1 MDNIYLYKEY
11 NFNHKCCIK
20 GGTSGSPIL
29 NINNKL
35 IGIHKGGYIN
45 KYNEYKMAA
54 FLNYPIKEFIQL
66 FSKNNELLLQ
76 ELNTKYILNIKDTE
90 ITQLNLAWRN
100 IGDEGLKDLCKIEFK
115 KLK

>member
-1 MDNIYLYKEY
+1 
-11 NFNHKCCIK
+11 
-20 GGTSGSPIL
+20 
-29 NINNKL
+29 
-35 IGIHKGGYIN
+35 
-45 KYNEYKMAA
+45 MAA
-54 FLNYPIKEFIQL
+54 FWNYPIKEFIQL

-90 ITQLNLAWRN
+90 ITQLNLEWRN